1 MVVRWICGQDA
12 RLRMRFVLTV
22 GWMVLLL
29 LPLRSWGVEWRE
41 VPSSVS
47 PRIAASTSLGD
58 ADPNESLPMSLTL
71 QVQHRDEL
79 DTLIA
84 EQQRRGSGVYRQWL
98 TPDEFAAR
106 YGAPD
111 DAYTALADWLH
122 AQGFAVRTWPNRL
135 RIDFTGTVSRT
146 ESAFRVRMRQYE
158 HRGRR
163 HLANATAPQLPAQFA
178 DLVRSARLNTFP
190 LADPLLRLSG
200 PQGVTNTMAPNDIY
214 TAYDMAAVLARG
226 INGEGQTIAVVARSD
241 FLLSDVTTFE
251 TQFGVPIRDPMKV
264 FPGGNPGVGSP
275 NGACQGIRNPQL
287 LQNCLL
293 GEEGE
298 VVLDTEWALAM
309 APGATVL
316 VDISDMDV
324 DVSLAHV
331 LAHHPEAKIVSVS
344 FGLCEL
350 MDASVLSTF
359 EPMYLQAVAQGQT
372 ILIATGDNG
381 ADECGNGAGA
391 SVNVLGSDPHVT
403 TVGGTALNPGFD
415 ANGNA
420 TGYVQE
426 IAWND
431 QDGASGGGVSRL
443 VQKPAYQS
451 GPGVPADGFRDQPDV
466 AFIASPPSPGC
477 VIILEGFPA
486 IIGGTS
492 LAAPAWAGIVAVL
505 NDAVR
510 ANGLGELNDTLYA
523 LGREQFAHGGPAVFH
538 DITIGNNTVGRVHGF
553 SAGPGYDLVTGWGSP
568 DVKTLA
574 TALRASQCGGDC
586 NGDGVVTVNEIQMGI
601 RMALAEI
608 PMSRCQSMDTNL
620 DGQVSIDELLRAVN
634 QLLSGC

>member
-1 MVVRWICGQDA
+1 V
-12 RLRMRFVLTV
+12 
-22 GWMVLLL
+22 
-29 LPLRSWGVEWRE
+29 PLR
-41 VPSSVS
+41 
-47 PRIAASTSLGD
+47 
-58 ADPNESLPMSLTL
+58 DP
-71 QVQHRDEL
+71 V
-79 DTLIA
+79 
-84 EQQRRGSGVYRQWL
+84 
-98 TPDEFAAR
+98 
-106 YGAPD
+106 
-111 DAYTALADWLH
+111 
-122 AQGFAVRTWPNRL
+122 
-135 RIDFTGTVSRT
+135 
-146 ESAFRVRMRQYE
+146 
-158 HRGRR
+158 
-163 HLANATAPQLPAQFA
+163 
-178 DLVRSARLNTFP
+178 
-190 LADPLLRLSG
+190 
-200 PQGVTNTMAPNDIY
+200 
-214 TAYDMAAVLARG
+214 
-226 INGEGQTIAVVARSD
+226 
-241 FLLSDVTTFE
+241 
-251 TQFGVPIRDPMKV
+251 KV

-275 NGACQGIRNPQL
+275 NGACQGIHNPQI

-309 APGATVL
+309 APGASVL

-331 LAHHPEAKIVSVS
+331 LTHHPEAKIVSVS
-344 FGLCEL
+344 FGLCER
-350 MDASVLSTF
+350 MDASVLQTF

-381 ADECGNGAGA
+381 ADECGNGVAA

-431 QDGASGGGVSRL
+431 QNGASGGGVSTL

-466 AFIASPPSPGC
+466 AFVASPLSPGC
-477 VIILEGFPA
+477 VIVLEGFPA

-492 LAAPAWAGIVAVL
+492 VAAPAWAGIVAVL

-523 LGREQFAHGGPAVFH
+523 LGRQQFANGGLAVFH
-538 DITIGNNTVGRVHGF
+538 DVTIGNNTVENMATHRIVHGF
-553 SAGPGYDLVTGWGSP
+553 NAGPGYDLVTGWGSP
-568 DVKTLA
+568 DVKTLV

-586 NGDGVVTVNEIQMGI
+586 NGDGVVTVNEIQTAI
-601 RMALAEI
+601 RMALGEV
-608 PMSRCQSMDTNL
+608 PMMQCQSIDTNL
-620 DGQVSIDELLRAVN
+620 DGQVSIDELLHAVH

>member
-1 MVVRWICGQDA
+1 MAARRICF
-12 RLRMRFVLTV
+12 RRIHLRRRFVVTLGCIVWLLTPLC
-22 GWMVLLL
+22 GW
-29 LPLRSWGVEWRE
+29 SVEWRE

-47 PRIAASTSLGD
+47 PRIARSTLLGD

-71 QVQHRDEL
+71 HLQHRDEL

-84 EQQRRGSGVYRQWL
+84 EQQRRGSGMYRQWL

-111 DAYTALADWLH
+111 DAYAALADWLR

-135 RIDFTGTVSRT
+135 RIDFTGTVERT
-146 ESAFRVRMRQYE
+146 EGAFRVRMRRYE

-163 HLANATAPQLPAQFA
+163 HLANATAPQLPAQFG
-178 DLVRSARLNTFP
+178 DLVRSVRLNTFP
-190 LADPLLRLSG
+190 LADPLVRLSG
-200 PQGVTNTMAPNDIY
+200 PQGVTNTMAPQDIY
-214 TAYDMAAVLARG
+214 TAYDMAAVLAHG
-226 INGEGQTIAVVARSD
+226 FDGAGQTIAVVARSD

-251 TQFGVPIRDPMKV
+251 THFRVPLRDPVKV

-275 NGACQGIRNPQL
+275 NGACQGIRNPQV

-309 APGATVL
+309 APGASVL

-331 LAHHPEAKIVSVS
+331 LTHHPEAKIVSVS

-350 MDASVLSTF
+350 TDASVLQTF

-381 ADECGNGAGA
+381 ADECGNGVAA

-403 TVGGTALNPGFD
+403 TVGGTVLNPGFD

-431 QDGASGGGVSRL
+431 QDGASGGGVSTL

-466 AFIASPPSPGC
+466 AFVASPVSPGC
-477 VIILEGFPA
+477 VIVLEGFPA
-486 IIGGTS
+486 IVGGTS

-523 LGREQFAHGGPAVFH
+523 LGRQQFANGGLAVFH
-538 DITIGNNTVGRVHGF
+538 DVTIGNNTVGRVHGF
-553 SAGPGYDLVTGWGSP
+553 TAGPGYDLVTGWGSP

-586 NGDGVVTVNEIQMGI
+586 NGDGVVTVNEIQTAI
-601 RMALAEI
+601 RMALGEV
-608 PMSRCQSMDTNL
+608 PMMQCQSIDTNL
-620 DGQVSIDELLRAVN
+620 DGQVSIDELLHAVS

>member
-1 MVVRWICGQDA
+1 MAARRICF
-12 RLRMRFVLTV
+12 RRIHLRRRFVVTLGCIVWLLTPLC
-22 GWMVLLL
+22 GW
-29 LPLRSWGVEWRE
+29 SVEWRE

-47 PRIAASTSLGD
+47 PRIARSTLLGD

-71 QVQHRDEL
+71 HLQHRDEL

-84 EQQRRGSGVYRQWL
+84 EQQRRGSGMYRQWL

-111 DAYTALADWLH
+111 DAYAALADWLR

-135 RIDFTGTVSRT
+135 RIDFTGTVERT
-146 ESAFRVRMRQYE
+146 EGAFRVRMRRYE

-163 HLANATAPQLPAQFA
+163 HLANATAPQLPAQFG
-178 DLVRSARLNTFP
+178 DLVRSVRLNTFP
-190 LADPLLRLSG
+190 LADPLVRLSG
-200 PQGVTNTMAPNDIY
+200 PQGVTNTMAPQDIY
-214 TAYDMAAVLARG
+214 TAYDMAAVLAHG
-226 INGEGQTIAVVARSD
+226 FDGAGQTIAVVARSD

-251 TQFGVPIRDPMKV
+251 THFRVPLRDPVKV

-275 NGACQGIRNPQL
+275 NGACQGIRNPQV

-309 APGATVL
+309 APGASVL

-331 LAHHPEAKIVSVS
+331 LTHHPEAKIVSVS

-350 MDASVLSTF
+350 TDASVLQTF

-381 ADECGNGAGA
+381 ADECGNGVAA

-403 TVGGTALNPGFD
+403 TVGGTVLNPGFD

-431 QDGASGGGVSRL
+431 QDGASGGGVSTL

-466 AFIASPPSPGC
+466 AFVASPVSPGC
-477 VIILEGFPA
+477 VIVLEGFPA
-486 IIGGTS
+486 IVGGTS
-492 LAAPAWAGIVAVL
+492 LAAPAWAGIVAVV

-523 LGREQFAHGGPAVFH
+523 LGRQQFANGGLAVFH
-538 DITIGNNTVGRVHGF
+538 DVTIGNNTVGRVHGF
-553 SAGPGYDLVTGWGSP
+553 TAGPGYDLVTGWGSP

-586 NGDGVVTVNEIQMGI
+586 NGDGVVTVNEIQTAI
-601 RMALAEI
+601 RMALGEV
-608 PMSRCQSMDTNL
+608 PMMQCQSIDTNL
-620 DGQVSIDELLRAVN
+620 DGQVSIDELLHAVH